1 MTASF
6 TTASGFNAPSDK
18 VASATYDFIAA
29 RLPEWLKRA
38 SPAQLNR
45 LRDRFKTHQ
54 SSQERVRTSTRRL
67 IPLQSFAELHMQR
80 LVAHLPGNPTLD
92 ALQWREI
99 RRNFKVPPTGL
110 PVDEVIELREPAV
123 LRLMQN
129 FHEQASFYLGTGL
142 VSTGED
148 ALLTAGTDA
157 LVQACRD
164 LNAGERYQKLLSEVF
179 TEDTCKALIA
189 DKRAALALATEVA
202 ALRGDLTA
210 RQQIAL
216 ANLASND
223 GDDAELS
230 AYPGLLSMLGHAL
243 SDVVFVQLRDQH
255 GVDRGIVLYRPSDP
269 GQALRYFASIHEMNT
284 VLAAALQKED
294 YRAYFSQLISV
305 EGRAPFLDTLSKRLS
320 DAVPDL
326 SLEGVTGP
334 EDIFTRLVDQQVQR
348 IKDDARL
355 LLVPTAEVDRHASE
369 ARRKQWRSLG
379 WHLVNLA
386 GLFLPVVGAML
397 LGQLVVQTLSEV
409 FEGATDWYHGH
420 QHEALEHMLGVAET
434 LAVTAVVSAGANI
447 VARGYAATDFV
458 EGLEP
463 VRGVDGKSRLWANDL
478 KVYASLPEDPQL
490 KSDGLYWDRDW
501 GQAFFR
507 RGKGYFQAHRPDP
520 NEPWRLRHA
529 RRPAGFGPVLEHFGE
544 RSWRLNDDRALEVD
558 QPDLML
564 EHLWPQPRPL
574 THQQASRVMQAAGM
588 DVAALRG
595 LLVEARNIPAS
606 LRDSLERFEANAR
619 VSRFFSAL
627 QGGASPRDEGALV
640 QWCLEQTDSDSI
652 VQLQENLVEHADRLR
667 WLMFQH
673 LCQVPAVDD
682 PLSAVIRT
690 DMPGLPEQYVQALAA
705 DVGRTERD
713 LALSMGK
720 LPLRCLRQGASLLRV
735 ARLTRAMCGVYLPH
749 AYCDEA
755 GELALALLQRLDAW
769 PAIHIELWTDGPA
782 AHRVAAVG
790 EQSPYANLVK
800 IVHKAGRFR
809 AIEEASAGYAALIDE
824 SGDFYETLL
833 ALLEPAQRTALDL
846 DGDHAA
852 SHLRDRLIAQL
863 PETHV
868 EVEQLLGWPRQNRW
882 FNPGRRMPDGRVGYP
897 LSGRPARR
905 RNPDSLLRS
914 RLRNLYPGLDDSAI
928 DNRLARLL
936 EGPRAAYDA
945 LLELEEDYADL
956 ERHLCRWTG
965 FESDPARQRVRR
977 QIADQIRRAWRQT
990 GEPLGD
996 EAAGQRLSLVNLN
1009 VGSLPELPAHIEFE
1023 LTRSLVMHDVPIM
1036 HMPAGF
1042 LSCFTRLTELNLS
1055 SNGLLGVPTE
1065 IAYLVELRTLRLAR
1079 NNIRLNDHALNAL
1092 ARLPQLTHLDL
1103 SYNPLGAFEM
1113 RYNQLTRLVELN
1125 LRHCRLG
1132 AWPRGLELC
1141 STLERV
1147 DLRDN
1152 LLHVV
1157 PADILLLPYARRLG
1171 FMVERNRLSS
1181 VDMQRLFALDSIAE
1195 HFHLPEPRRVIDPQV
1210 TRDVWLDAG
1219 NPQLRTSRKALWS
1232 RLMADPGSGGL
1243 VRLLGLLEDTGD
1255 YDTASFQLAERV
1267 WALLEAID
1275 VNEPLRQSVHN
1286 LARLPV
1292 TCVNTVADRF
1302 SELQLRA
1309 LIDRSEHN
1317 VAPER
1322 GNELLSIG
1330 QQLFRLDRLEQVAR
1344 RDVLQRLA
1352 ARESVDQA
1360 AVSLAYRVRL
1370 RARLNLPCQ
1379 PHSMLYADAAQLTS
1393 TQLEDA
1399 YREVNAAMTPDA
1411 LSRSLSQRVF
1421 WTRYIHERHTEV
1433 FQALQAQFAARRS
1446 ALALRQSTL
1455 DAVDYQ
1461 LQLDSL
1467 DTEHAAQD
1475 QSLVFELTRQFL
1487 IGRERGLG

>member
-1 MTASF
+1 MTASL
-6 TTASGFNAPSDK
+6 TTAPGPNPSSAK
-18 VASATYDFIAA
+18 VASATHDFIAA
-29 RLPEWLKRA
+29 RLPEWLKRG

-45 LRDRFKTHQ
+45 LRDRFKAHQ
-54 SSQERVRTSTRRL
+54 GSQERVRAFTRRL

-80 LVAHLPGNPTLD
+80 LVAHLPGSPALD

-99 RRNFKVPPTGL
+99 RRNFKVPHGMVL
-110 PVDEVIELREPAV
+110 PVDEVIEVREPAV

-129 FHEQASFYLGTGL
+129 FNEQASFYLGTGL

-164 LNAGERYQKLLSEVF
+164 LDAGGRYQKLLSQVF
-179 TEDTCKALIA
+179 TDDTCQALIA
-189 DKRAALALATEVA
+189 DKRAAFALATEVA

-216 ANLASND
+216 AGLAND
-223 GDDAELS
+223 EVSHAELG
-230 AYPGLLSMLGHAL
+230 AYPGMLSMLGHTL
-243 SDVVFVQLRDQH
+243 SDVVVVQLRDRQ

-269 GQALRYFASIHEMNT
+269 GQALRHFTSIQEMNT

-294 YRAYFSQLISV
+294 YRAYFSQLVSV
-305 EGRAPFLDTLSKRLS
+305 EERARFLDTLSKRLS
-320 DAVPDL
+320 DAVSDL

-334 EDIFTRLVDQQVQR
+334 EDIFSRLVDQQVQR

-355 LLVPTAEVDRHASE
+355 LLVPTAQVDRDASE

-379 WHLVNLA
+379 WNLVNLA
-386 GLFLPVVGAML
+386 GLFIPVVGAML

-420 QHEALEHMLGVAET
+420 QHEALEQMLGVAET
-434 LAVTAVVSAGANI
+434 LAVTAVVGAGANI
-447 VARGYAATDFV
+447 LARGYAATDFV

-490 KSDGLYWDRDW
+490 HSDGLYRDW
-501 GQAFFR
+501 GRAFFR
-507 RGKGYFQAHRPDP
+507 SGKRYFRAHRPDP

-544 RSWRLNDDRALEVD
+544 RSWQLNAGRAVEMD

-564 EHLWPQPRPL
+564 EQLWPQPRSL

-595 LLVEARNIPAS
+595 LLVEARDIPAS
-606 LRDSLERFEANAR
+606 LCDSLERFEASAR
-619 VSRFFSAL
+619 VSRFFTAL
-627 QGGASPRDEGALV
+627 QHGASPRDESALV
-640 QWCLEQTDSDSI
+640 QWCLEQTGSGSL
-652 VQLQENLVEHADRLR
+652 VQLQENLLEHADRLR
-667 WLMFQH
+667 GLMFQH

-690 DMPGLPEQYVQALAA
+690 GMPGLPERYVQALAA

-735 ARLTRAMCGVYLPH
+735 ARLTRAMCGVYLPN

-769 PAIHIELWTDGPA
+769 PARHIELWTDGPGA
-782 AHRVAAVG
+782 RRIAAVG
-790 EQSPYANLVK
+790 NQLPGANLVK
-800 IVHKAGRFR
+800 IVHKEGRFR
-809 AIEEASAGYAALIDE
+809 AIEEPEAGYGAVVDE
-824 SGDFYETLL
+824 SNDFYQTLL
-833 ALLEPAQRTALDL
+833 ALLEPSQRTALDL

-852 SHLRDRLIAQL
+852 STLRDRLIEQL
-863 PETHV
+863 PETHA
-868 EVEQLLGWPRQNRW
+868 EVEQLLGWPRQDRW
-882 FNPGRRMPDGRVGYP
+882 FNPGRRMPDGRIGYP
-897 LSGRPARR
+897 LSGSPARR

-936 EGPRAAYDA
+936 TGPHTAYDA
-945 LLELEEDYADL
+945 LLELEEDHADL
-956 ERHLCRWTG
+956 ERHLSRWTG
-965 FESDPARQRVRR
+965 FESNPARQRARR
-977 QIADQIRRAWRQT
+977 QVADQIRRAWRQM

-996 EAAGQRLSLVNLN
+996 ETAGQRLSIINLN

-1023 LTRSLVMHDVPIM
+1023 LTRSLVIRDVPIT
-1036 HMPAGF
+1036 HMPTGF
-1042 LSCFTRLTELNLS
+1042 LSSFTRLRELNLS
-1055 SNGLLGVPTE
+1055 STGLLGVPTE
-1065 IAYLVELRTLRLAR
+1065 VAYLVDLRTLRLAR
-1079 NNIRLNDHALNAL
+1079 NNIRLNDQALNAL
-1092 ARLPQLTHLDL
+1092 TRLPQLTHLDL

-1125 LRHCRLG
+1125 LRRCRLG
-1132 AWPRGLELC
+1132 AWPSGLELC
-1141 STLERV
+1141 STLERA

-1157 PADILLLPYARRLG
+1157 PAEIVQLPHARRMG

-1181 VDMQRLFALDSIAE
+1181 VEMQRLFALDSIAE
-1195 HFHLPEPRRVIDPQV
+1195 HFHLPEPRRVIDRQV
-1210 TRDVWLDAG
+1210 TRDLWLDAG
-1219 NPQLRTSRKALWS
+1219 DPHLRVSRQALWS
-1232 RLMADPGSGGL
+1232 RLVADPGSDGL
-1243 VRLLGLLEDTGD
+1243 VRLLGLLGDTGD
-1255 YDTASFQLAERV
+1255 YDTAPFQLAERV
-1267 WALLEAID
+1267 WALLEAVD
-1275 VNEPLRQSVHN
+1275 ANEQLRQRIHS
-1286 LARLPV
+1286 LARLPL
-1292 TCVNTVADRF
+1292 TCMNTVADRF
-1302 SELQLRA
+1302 SELQVRA

-1322 GNELLSIG
+1322 GNELLGIG

-1352 ARESVDQA
+1352 ALERVDQA

-1379 PHSMLYADAAQLTS
+1379 PHSMLYADVAELTS
-1393 TQLEDA
+1393 TQLENA
-1399 YREVNAAMTPDA
+1399 YREVIAAMTPDA
-1411 LSRSLSQRVF
+1411 LSMSLSQRVF
-1421 WTRYIHERHTEV
+1421 WANYIHERHTEV
-1433 FQALQAQFAARRS
+1433 FEALHAQFAARRS

-1455 DAVDYQ
+1455 DAIDYQ
-1461 LQLDSL
+1461 LLLDSL
-1467 DTEHAAQD
+1467 DTEQATQG

-1487 IGRERGLG
+1487 IGRERGLS